1 MYIDGDFVGIK
12 TEPESDDVAEFPPDD
27 NPTTGM
33 HAVVYITGMYAV
45 CIPYYRYVSCM
56 YTGVY
61 ALVLQLVACI
71 AIDQRLSLALLR
83 MSVIFILSTVFC
95 IKL

>member
-1 MYIDGDFVGIK
+1 MYTDGDFVGIK

-33 HAVVYITGMYAV
+33 YAVVYITGMYAV
-45 CIPYYRYVSCM
+45 CIQVCMLYVYRYVCCM

-71 AIDQRLSLALLR
+71 AVDLRLRL
-83 MSVIFILSTVFC
+83 
-95 IKL
+95 